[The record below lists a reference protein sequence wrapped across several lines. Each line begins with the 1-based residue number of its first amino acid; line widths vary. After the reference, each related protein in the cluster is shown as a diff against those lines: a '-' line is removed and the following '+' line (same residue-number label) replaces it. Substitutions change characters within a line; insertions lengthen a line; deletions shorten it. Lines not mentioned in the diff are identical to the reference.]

1 MINKNFWSRIAEH
14 WCKADD
20 GIEVPDDKELEA
32 QKVADISGDDLDL
45 FCSIPNEEIDDI
57 LSDLGLDF

>member
-1 MINKNFWSRIAEH
+1 MIDKRFWTKIAEH
-14 WCKADD
+14 WCKNTD
-20 GIEVPDDKELEA
+20 GIEVPDDKAQEA
-32 QKVADISGDDLDL
+32 QKVADISGEDLDL